1 MHTPLL
7 KNKSKRVQ
15 KKLYLGDFAILGFE
29 VSAKL
34 TQGDETEIDSF
45 IDSFIEFTESLNLCL
60 GVGYSTSEFNGFI
73 TTIERYQS
81 PSEDDRVA
89 VEKWL
94 SSQSKISDIA
104 VGSLVDANYFFK

>member
-1 MHTPLL
+1 MQTSTL

-34 TQGDETEIDSF
+34 TLGDETEFDSF

-60 GVGYSTSEFNGFI
+60 GVGYSTSAFNGFI

-81 PSEDDRVA
+81 PTEDERIA

-94 SSQSKISDIA
+94 SSQSNIRDIE
-104 VGSLVDANYFFK
+104 VSSLVDANYFFK